1 MIETEYNI
9 GDTLLINYSEDNLL
23 ISQDST
29 YFKDF
34 FEKGLLKTK
43 KNNRFVVQKLVYNG
57 EHAYRLGNS
66 DWIYVEHK
74 DIRIGKILLTEKSF
88 RVFGP

>member
-1 MIETEYNI
+1 MCVEYNL
-9 GDTLLINYSEDNLL
+9 GDTLIIDYSEDNLL
-23 ISQDST
+23 ISKGSI

-34 FEKGLLKTK
+34 FEKGLLDKK

-74 DIRIGKILLTEKSF
+74 NIRIGNILLTEKSF
-88 RVFGP
+88 RGFGP